1 MKPKKTKTKGTGLV
15 VPPTVQVATADI
27 QEAPYNPNVMT
38 TEEQD
43 ALELSMRRHGL
54 VLDVLLQ
61 KHSEEHGPLVLIGGH
76 WRMRIARRICEA
88 DGTPFPEFI
97 GAKVL
102 DVTDRVAAELNVA
115 LNGVHGHNDPMRLGE
130 LLARYSF
137 DDTELACMA
146 IAREQEA
153 ALIALTKTTDEQAA
167 QLEAEA
173 AGLREFARSVT
184 LTVEFDTVAQ
194 RDQVKGTLVARA
206 KAKGQ
211 KAGAV
216 LASILIHD
224 ATAQAAA
231 E

>member
-1 MKPKKTKTKGTGLV
+1 MKSKPKKKGTGLL
-15 VPPTVQVATADI
+15 VPPTVQVRTADI
-27 QEAPYNPNVMT
+27 QEAPYNPNMMT
-38 TEEQD
+38 SDEQD

-54 VLDVLLQ
+54 VLDVVLQ
-61 KHSEEHGPLVLIGGH
+61 KQSEEHGPLVLIGGH

-88 DGTPFPEFI
+88 DGVPFPEFI

-130 LLARYSF
+130 LLARYQF

-153 ALIALTKTTDEQAA
+153 ALIALTKTTDEQAER
-167 QLEAEA
+167 LEREA
-173 AGLREFARSVT
+173 AGLKDFARSVT

-194 RDQVKGTLVARA
+194 RDQVKAALVARA
-206 KAKGQ
+206 KSKGL

-216 LASILIHD
+216 LASMLTHD
-224 ATAQAAA
+224 AEAAAA